1 MAVTKI
7 ILAGS
12 KTLLSKFVDF
22 KLQSRDGTQID
33 RVQLLKYLGVK
44 LDEKWSWKS
53 RIYRL
58 VSEVRPSTLTVF
70 NRISHLLDMKS

>member
-1 MAVTKI
+1 MTKI

-58 VSEVRPSTLTVF
+58 VSEVRLSTLTVF